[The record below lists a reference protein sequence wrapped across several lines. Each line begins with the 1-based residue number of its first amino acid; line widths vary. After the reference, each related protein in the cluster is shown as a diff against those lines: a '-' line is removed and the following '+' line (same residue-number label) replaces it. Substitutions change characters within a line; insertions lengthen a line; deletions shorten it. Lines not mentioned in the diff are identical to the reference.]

1 MTAPN
6 VIAFPSPDR
15 NTFDDAWA
23 LLTPLMK
30 RRSDGK
36 TKLRELW
43 NREAKRLGGQSELLD
58 RLKRYIAASEEIRRK
73 GGVWGE
79 PALQVILRSQR
90 LENYEAEQ
98 TLVNAE
104 GGLVNAFPNEA
115 VRSALL
121 RRCGA
126 EWIASYLDPC
136 SIDGTSV
143 VARTDYAVKK
153 LLEHREVFKMAG
165 FTGIKKRVG

>member
-1 MTAPN
+1 MNAPN

-36 TKLRELW
+36 TKLRDLW

-90 LENYEAEQ
+90 LENYAD
-98 TLVNAE
+98 E
-104 GGLVNAFPNEA
+104 GLSGVQALISDQFPNEA
-115 VRSALL
+115 VRNALL

-126 EWIASYLDPC
+126 EWVASYLDPC
-136 SIDGTSV
+136 SVDGTSV
-143 VARTDYAVKK
+143 VTRTDYAVKK

-165 FTGIKKRVG
+165 FTGIKKRV

>member
-1 MTAPN
+1 MTN
-6 VIAFPSPDR
+6 VIAFPTPEPD
-15 NTFDDAWA
+15 TFDQAWD
-23 LLTPLMK
+23 LLPQTMKQRSEARKKMRPLW
-30 RRSDGK
+30 D
-36 TKLRELW
+36 
-43 NREAKRLGGQSELLD
+43 REAKRLGGHEELLA
-58 RLKRYIAASEEIRRK
+58 RLQTYLRDDKDLPKS
-73 GGVWGE
+73 GGPG
-79 PALQVILRSQR
+79 LQVLLRSGR
-90 LENYEAEQ
+90 LEHWAPRQINIHPTQ
-98 TLVNAE
+98 Q
-104 GGLVNAFPNEA
+104 FPNEA